1 MDQRTLFK
9 IKGYEAAMHDN
20 GLAPLCLK
28 TNSASSFTLGAKFL
42 KDALQQQPD
51 TDGIFCTNDD
61 LAIGALYAC
70 QKAGIK
76 VPQDIGIAGFHGHDI
91 SRAMVPLLATVITPR
106 EEMGRLAAEHLLS
119 RLQGNPVSQRIID
132 LPFQIEAGE
141 SI

>member
-1 MDQRTLFK
+1 
-9 IKGYEAAMHDN
+9 
-20 GLAPLCLK
+20 
-28 TNSASSFTLGAKFL
+28 
-42 KDALQQQPD
+42 
-51 TDGIFCTNDD
+51 

-91 SRAMVPLLATVITPR
+91 SRAMVPLLATVVTPR

-119 RLQGNPVSQRIID
+119 RLQGNPVSQRVIN
-132 LPFQIEAGE
+132 LPFQLEAGE